1 MKKKISTVQYV
12 LTVLGV
18 AIVTT
23 GGSYAYFNH
32 QYLANT
38 TGTSKTTTA
47 SSSKLTKVDNLYQQ
61 IMDNYVGDVKSDD
74 LIDGALK
81 GMTEAIGDPYSTYLP
96 ETEAQDLTD
105 SLASSIEGI
114 GATLT
119 IIDNRPQIA
128 QAPIK
133 GTPAQKAGLKAGD
146 LILKVD
152 GKDVTK
158 QTLDEIVSQV
168 RGKKGTDVTLTLSR
182 DGKEFEA
189 KMTRDTVTVAS
200 VTGKMQTDKIGL
212 ITIATFAEKTATEF
226 EDQVKALRKEGATS
240 FIIDVRQNPGGLLDQ
255 VEIMGSMLLA
265 DGETIVK
272 FEDKAGNQSGDVA
285 SSQIDQ
291 GFKVTEP
298 ITVLVDSGSASASEI
313 LAGAMQDNGRGK
325 IIGTTTFGKGTVQ
338 NVNDLGDDSELKL
351 TIGKWLTPNGTWIHK
366 KGLTPDIK
374 ASYPDYAYV
383 TPLSTTVKLQLND
396 ESDDVSTLKTMLNGL
411 GYNLTVNTT
420 FDEATAAAVK
430 DFQTKNALEVTG
442 VVEEKTNTAMQVQL
456 LAQLQANDPVIE
468 KAVTTL
474 TDK

>member
-1 MKKKISTVQYV
+1 M
-12 LTVLGV
+12 
-18 AIVTT
+18 
-23 GGSYAYFNH
+23 
-32 QYLANT
+32 
-38 TGTSKTTTA
+38 
-47 SSSKLTKVDNLYQQ
+47 
-61 IMDNYVGDVKSDD
+61 
-74 LIDGALK
+74 
-81 GMTEAIGDPYSTYLP
+81 
-96 ETEAQDLTD
+96 
-105 SLASSIEGI
+105 
-114 GATLT
+114 
-119 IIDNRPQIA
+119 
-128 QAPIK
+128 
-133 GTPAQKAGLKAGD
+133 
-146 LILKVD
+146 
-152 GKDVTK
+152 
-158 QTLDEIVSQV
+158 
-168 RGKKGTDVTLTLSR
+168 
-182 DGKEFEA
+182 
-189 KMTRDTVTVAS
+189 
-200 VTGKMQTDKIGL
+200 
-212 ITIATFAEKTATEF
+212 
-226 EDQVKALRKEGATS
+226 
-240 FIIDVRQNPGGLLDQ
+240 
-255 VEIMGSMLLA
+255 
-265 DGETIVK
+265 
-272 FEDKAGNQSGDVA
+272 
-285 SSQIDQ
+285 
-291 GFKVTEP
+291 TEP